1 MFEITEKEATG
12 EVAEI
17 YQDIRETMNM
27 PFPQTIWRNL
37 ATKEGALQWVWYSLK
52 PIYQS
57 GAVAHYASEL
67 RSSLDVPSV
76 STIPADIISIKGKE
90 FMSAYKLRED
100 GRSIRLYCNQCWSL
114 IAVEHPAYQ
123 SNVFYILPKH
133 CVTSCDLSVPL
144 SAILFMKDYPEDYET
159 PPEDDVPLFYSF
171 EYKQERQRFSS
182 LPTVANTFKR
192 RTDPLKGINF
202 TELVN
207 SLGEPEI
214 LNLERGKRF
223 I

>member
-1 MFEITEKEATG
+1 MSNPQSGTIGCHCGICEIT
-12 EVAEI
+12 VADKRAVQYFRCGCEDCRQGI
-17 YQDIRETMNM
+17 EWGSSRKT
-27 PFPQTIWRNL
+27 
-37 ATKEGALQWVWYSLK
+37 TKPNICTVK
-52 PIYQS
+52 PDQLPHVY
-57 GAVAHYASEL
+57 Y
-67 RSSLDVPSV
+67 
-76 STIPADIISIKGKE
+76 IPADIISIKGKE
-90 FMSAYKLRED
+90 SMSAYKLRED

-144 SAILFMKDYPEDYET
+144 TAILFMKDYPEDYET

-214 LNLERGKRF
+214 LNLKRGKRF

>member
-67 RSSLDVPSV
+67 RSSLDVPSI
-76 STIPADIISIKGKE
+76 STIPESAFNILGLSDQDRQHISEFLDSLNFGNSQNIIG
-90 FMSAYKLRED
+90 
-100 GRSIRLYCNQCWSL
+100 
-114 IAVEHPAYQ
+114 
-123 SNVFYILPKH
+123 
-133 CVTSCDLSVPL
+133 L
-144 SAILFMKDYPEDYET
+144 SALYTDPSDEAKT
-159 PPEDDVPLFYSF
+159 
-171 EYKQERQRFSS
+171 K
-182 LPTVANTFKR
+182 TFK
-192 RTDPLKGINF
+192 I
-202 TELVN
+202 
-207 SLGEPEI
+207 
-214 LNLERGKRF
+214 LERIQNIQKY
-223 I
+223 

>member
-1 MFEITEKEATG
+1 MELTIDDALKQGIEAHRSG
-12 EVAEI
+12 
-17 YQDIRETMNM
+17 Q
-27 PFPQTIWRNL
+27 
-37 ATKEGALQWVWYSLK
+37 LQ
-52 PIYQS
+52 
-57 GAVAHYASEL
+57 E
-67 RSSLDVPSV
+67 
-76 STIPADIISIKGKE
+76 AD
-90 FMSAYKLRED
+90 
-100 GRSIRLYCNQCWSL
+100 RLY
-114 IAVEHPAYQ
+114 
-123 SNVFYILPKH
+123 
-133 CVTSCDLSVPL
+133 T
-144 SAILFMKDYPEDYET
+144 AILQVNPKQYEP

>member
-1 MFEITEKEATG
+1 MPNPQSGTIGCQCGKCEIT
-12 EVAEI
+12 VADNRAVQYFRCGCEDCRQGI
-17 YQDIRETMNM
+17 E
-27 PFPQTIWRNL
+27 W
-37 ATKEGALQWVWYSLK
+37 
-52 PIYQS
+52 
-57 GAVAHYASEL
+57 GAVK
-67 RSSLDVPSV
+67 
-76 STIPADIISIKGKE
+76 STVTPDQLPHGYYIPADIISIKGKE

-144 SAILFMKDYPEDYET
+144 TAILFMKDYPEDYES

-202 TELVN
+202 TELIN
-207 SLGEPEI
+207 SLGTPKI
-214 LNLERGKRF
+214 LDLEKGKRF
-223 I
+223 E

>member
-1 MFEITEKEATG
+1 
-12 EVAEI
+12 
-17 YQDIRETMNM
+17 M
-27 PFPQTIWRNL
+27 PLT
-37 ATKEGALQWVWYSLK
+37 
-52 PIYQS
+52 
-57 GAVAHYASEL
+57 
-67 RSSLDVPSV
+67 
-76 STIPADIISIKGKE
+76 
-90 FMSAYKLRED
+90 
-100 GRSIRLYCNQCWSL
+100 
-114 IAVEHPAYQ
+114 
-123 SNVFYILPKH
+123 
-133 CVTSCDLSVPL
+133 
-144 SAILFMKDYPEDYET
+144 AILFMKDYPEDYET

>member
-1 MFEITEKEATG
+1 MPNPQSGTIGCQCGKCEIT
-12 EVAEI
+12 VADNRAVQYFRCGCEDCRQGI
-17 YQDIRETMNM
+17 E
-27 PFPQTIWRNL
+27 W
-37 ATKEGALQWVWYSLK
+37 
-52 PIYQS
+52 
-57 GAVAHYASEL
+57 GAVK
-67 RSSLDVPSV
+67 
-76 STIPADIISIKGKE
+76 STVTPDQLPHGYYIPADIISIKGKE

-144 SAILFMKDYPEDYET
+144 TAILFMKDYPEDYES

-192 RTDPLKGINF
+192 RTGPLKGINF
-202 TELVN
+202 TELIE
-207 SLGEPEI
+207 SLGTPKI
-214 LNLERGKRF
+214 LDLEKGKRF
-223 I
+223 V

>member
-1 MFEITEKEATG
+1 
-12 EVAEI
+12 
-17 YQDIRETMNM
+17 
-27 PFPQTIWRNL
+27 
-37 ATKEGALQWVWYSLK
+37 
-52 PIYQS
+52 
-57 GAVAHYASEL
+57 
-67 RSSLDVPSV
+67 
-76 STIPADIISIKGKE
+76 
-90 FMSAYKLRED
+90 
-100 GRSIRLYCNQCWSL
+100 
-114 IAVEHPAYQ
+114 
-123 SNVFYILPKH
+123 
-133 CVTSCDLSVPL
+133 LSVPL
-144 SAILFMKDYPEDYET
+144 TAILFMKDYPEDYET

-214 LNLERGKRF
+214 LDLEKGKRF

>member
-1 MFEITEKEATG
+1 M
-12 EVAEI
+12 
-17 YQDIRETMNM
+17 
-27 PFPQTIWRNL
+27 
-37 ATKEGALQWVWYSLK
+37 
-52 PIYQS
+52 
-57 GAVAHYASEL
+57 
-67 RSSLDVPSV
+67 
-76 STIPADIISIKGKE
+76 
-90 FMSAYKLRED
+90 
-100 GRSIRLYCNQCWSL
+100 

-144 SAILFMKDYPEDYET
+144 TAILFMKDYPEDYEI

-182 LPTVANTFKR
+182 LLTVANTFKR